1 MSSAT
6 SEIHSRVPSEH
17 DVGYALRR
25 LRQALFGESI
35 VDLTEFQFPHEDAV
49 NNFLRLHG
57 YDADNPLDMAALW
70 GVHADAI
77 QYLTELQ
84 GYQLPGAVVAP
95 ESIQR
100 LFLSAGESLD
110 QDARFACLCLKAMHI
125 FNHLRSREIVFNA
138 RVSEAELFG
147 YLSTK
152 VFRVLDEIRHAG
164 VKVTEFS
171 AGKKKRMSLA
181 NKLMAKRDTLAT
193 HIFDK
198 QRFRVVVESKDALV
212 YALIELLDRLV
223 PFNYV
228 MPGQSENRILR
239 PDHIATALNLELR
252 EVQRFWPE
260 RISDAGAKNIF
271 SGAGFKTVNFV
282 AEIPLRL
289 DHVVEGV
296 QPAIA
301 VVQTEVQLVDE
312 ETNHRNEEGEN
323 AHARYKDRQSEK
335 VRERL
340 EGLHSGLPQ
349 LPRHKD

>member
-6 SEIHSRVPSEH
+6 SEIHNLPIQVDEA
-17 DVGYALRR
+17 DYALRR

-35 VDLTEFQFPHEDAV
+35 VDLTEFRFPNEAAV

-70 GVHADAI
+70 SVHADAI
-77 QYLTELQ
+77 QYLTEVHR
-84 GYQLPGAVVAP
+84 YKLPGSVVAP
-95 ESIQR
+95 ETIQG
-100 LFLSAGESLD
+100 LFLAAGESLD
-110 QDARFACLCLKAMHI
+110 EEARFACLCLKSMHI
-125 FNHLRSREIVFNA
+125 YNHLRSREFVFNA

-171 AGKKKRMSLA
+171 AGKKKRMSLS

-239 PDHIATALNLELR
+239 PDHIAAALNLELR
-252 EVQRFWPE
+252 DVQRFWPE
-260 RISDAGAKNIF
+260 RGSEARAKNIF

-289 DHVVEGV
+289 DHVIDGV

-312 ETNHRNEEGEN
+312 ETNRRNEEGEN
-323 AHARYKDRQSEK
+323 AHARYKSRQSEK

-349 LPRHKD
+349 LPRHKE

>member
-6 SEIHSRVPSEH
+6 SELHIEPRDFEASS
-17 DVGYALRR
+17 YTLQR

-35 VDLTEFQFPHEDAV
+35 VDLTDFQFPNEEAV
-49 NNFLRLHG
+49 NTFLRLHG

-77 QYLTELQ
+77 QYLTEVHR
-84 GYQLPGAVVAP
+84 YQLPGHVMAP
-95 ESIQR
+95 DSIQQ
-100 LFLSAGESLD
+100 LFMSAGRSLD
-110 QDARFACLCLKAMHI
+110 DDARFACLCLKSMHI
-125 FNHLRSREIVFNA
+125 YNHLRSRELVFNA

-152 VFRVLDEIRHAG
+152 VFRVLDEMRNAG
-164 VKVTEFS
+164 VKMLEFS

-198 QRFRVVVESKDALV
+198 QRFRIVVESKDALV
-212 YALIELLDRLV
+212 FALVELLDRLV
-223 PFNYV
+223 PFNYI

-239 PDHIATALNLELR
+239 PDHIAAAMGLELR
-252 EVQRFWPE
+252 QVQRYWPE
-260 RISDAGAKNIF
+260 RVSEIAAKNIF

-289 DHVVEGV
+289 DHVVDGI

-312 ETNHRNEEGEN
+312 ETNRINEEGEN
-323 AHARYKDRQSEK
+323 AHARYKTRQSAK

-349 LPRHKD
+349 LPRLKD